1 MEAATKEVMLLG
13 IYFMILFTAFNSF
26 QTIVTKINEDE
37 GDYTLGPFRFALNY
51 TVFMIANLFAPQVK
65 YSEKWLITGAAL
77 TYVLQYS
84 TGLLM

>member
-37 GDYTLGPFRFALNY
+37 GDYTVGSSAL
-51 TVFMIANLFAPQVK
+51 L
-65 YSEKWLITGAAL
+65 L
-77 TYVLQYS
+77 TTLS
-84 TGLLM
+84 S